1 MVTAGW
7 TGVLLSWV
15 LSWICGEAMGSR
27 GGWVEVGGGR
37 FRDGRRGCVE
47 EAGVGKRLTGG
58 GRLMLMG
65 VLGGDVVK
73 LLM

>member
-1 MVTAGW
+1 
-7 TGVLLSWV
+7 
-15 LSWICGEAMGSR
+15 MGSR

-37 FRDGRRGCVE
+37 FRDGRRGCFE